1 MIEYK
6 TKGTCSTRITFSI
19 KDTNKDTKVHS
30 VSFKGGCEGNLKALS
45 LLVEGMDG
53 QALIKR
59 LKGIQCGRKGTSCAD
74 QLARAVEKA
83 LSEAG

>member
-6 TKGTCSTRITFSI
+6 TKGTCSRRITFAI
-19 KDTNKDTKVHS
+19 EDGKVRS

-53 QALIKR
+53 RELVNR
-59 LKGIQCGRKGTSCAD
+59 LKGIRCGRKGTSCAD
-74 QLARAVEKA
+74 QLAQAVDTA
-83 LSEAG
+83 LPGNG

>member
-19 KDTNKDTKVHS
+19 EDKKVHA
-30 VSFKGGCEGNLKALS
+30 VSFKGGCEGNLKTLS

-74 QLARAVEKA
+74 QLACAVDKA
-83 LSEAG
+83 LAETG